1 MYSCEVC
8 YEMCGFLLLKFMFGK
23 KVVFVF
29 RKDFFEI
36 KEFLG
41 KVEFFDEM
49 VELKVVEIFIF
60 VKKNLN

>member
-1 MYSCEVC
+1 
-8 YEMCGFLLLKFMFGK
+8 MCGFLLLKFMFGK

-41 KVEFFDEM
+41 KVEFFDEL
-49 VELKVVEIFIF
+49 VELKVVEIISFIE
-60 VKKNLN
+60 KNLS